1 MNKIK
6 VVVSA
11 PVDTYSGYGARSRD
25 IVKSLIDLNKYD
37 VTILSQRWGNTRT
50 GYLKDHNK
58 SEIANLVIPNLIE
71 QPDVWIQITVPNEFQ
86 PVGKY
91 SIGITAGIETDL
103 ASATWVQGCN
113 RMNVVLT
120 SSRHSKA
127 TFERSTYDQQDPNT
141 KQVTGTLKIE
151 KPIEVLFEGLDLNV
165 YKKEGNNKFDLSQI
179 QETFNFLFVG
189 HWLHGEY
196 GHDRKN
202 IGHLI
207 KSFLSTFKNKQN
219 APGLILKTSMG
230 TSSILSRNKMLDA
243 IDSIRKQVP
252 GKLPNIYI
260 VDGDVTD
267 EDMNNLYNHP
277 KVKAMVSLTKGEG
290 FGRPLLEF
298 SATGKP
304 IVASNWSGHTDFL
317 DSSLTN
323 LVGGVLEKV
332 HPSAA
337 SKDMILTEAN
347 WFKADPVDTAKALKN
362 VFKHYGKVL
371 PNARKQGHANRTNFS
386 LDKMTETLGMIL
398 DDRLP
403 KFAAKVELNIPK
415 LNLPNIEK

>member
-25 IVKSLIDLNKYD
+25 IVKSLLDLGKYD
-37 VTILSQRWGNTRT
+37 VSILSQRWGNTRT
-50 GYLKDHNK
+50 GYLKDHSK
-58 SEIANLVIPNLIE
+58 ESISKLIIPNLIE

-91 SIGITAGIETDL
+91 NIGITAGIETDL
-103 ASATWVQGCN
+103 ASAPWVQGCN
-113 RMNVVLT
+113 RMDVVLT

-127 TFERSTYDQQDPNT
+127 TFERSTYDEQDPNT
-141 KQVTGTLKIE
+141 KQVVRSLKIE
-151 KPIEVLFEGLDLNV
+151 KPIEVLFEGLDLEV
-165 YKKEGNNKFDLSQI
+165 YKKETTNNFDLSDVK
-179 QETFNFLFVG
+179 ETFNFLFVG
-189 HWLHGEY
+189 HWLNGDY

-202 IGHLI
+202 VGFMI
-207 KSFLSTFKNKQN
+207 KSFLATFKNKQN

-230 TSSILSRNKMLDA
+230 TSSILSREKMLDA
-243 IDSIRKQVP
+243 IEAIRREVP

-260 VDGDVTD
+260 LHGDVTD
-267 EDMNNLYNHP
+267 EDMSNLYNNP
-277 KVKAMVSLTKGEG
+277 KVKAMISFTKGEG

-304 IVASNWSGHTDFL
+304 IIASNWSGHTDFL
-317 DSSLTN
+317 DPNYSS
-323 LVGGVLEKV
+323 LVGGVLENV

-337 SKDMILTEAN
+337 NKDMILTEAK
-347 WFKADPVDTAKALKN
+347 WFKADSIDVGKAYKN

-371 PNARKQGHANRTNFS
+371 PNSRKLGHNNRKNFS

-403 KFAAKVELNIPK
+403 KFASKVELNIPSIT
-415 LNLPNIEK
+415 LPKIK